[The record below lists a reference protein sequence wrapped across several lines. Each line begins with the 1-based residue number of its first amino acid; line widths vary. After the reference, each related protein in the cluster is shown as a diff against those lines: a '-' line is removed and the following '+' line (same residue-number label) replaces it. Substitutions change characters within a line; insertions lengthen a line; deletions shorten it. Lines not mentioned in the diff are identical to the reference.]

1 MRVRCYQME
10 ATAVTKP
17 VNFGG
22 KWLITLLI
30 MSFGLSGCALFD
42 GDDELE
48 VDLNSGE
55 QQMYRRAQRFLDT
68 SNFDLAISALQQLE
82 SRYPFG
88 KYAEQAQLELIYAH
102 HGAYQSEAAI
112 EAADRFI
119 RLHPQHP
126 SVDYAYYMKGVS
138 AYDMNENFF
147 SSLIPSDDS
156 KRDVSGVREAF
167 DEFTQL
173 LTRYPNSRYAQ
184 DARARM
190 VYIRNMLARHE
201 IHVANYYFKRGA
213 YMAALKRG
221 QNVVEN
227 MQETTAVADGLAVM
241 AQAYILLEMSDLA
254 KDSVRV
260 LCANY
265 PEHPNIDADCNF
277 KGGYDI
283 EGFERSWLNDV
294 TFGLLDPPTAPQF
307 DYRPGFES

>member
-1 MRVRCYQME
+1 ME
-10 ATAVTKP
+10 APAVIKP
-17 VNFGG
+17 VYFRIKHYALLLLLAVLLPGCSLFG
-22 KWLITLLI
+22 
-30 MSFGLSGCALFD
+30 D
-42 GDDELE
+42 DDELQI
-48 VDLNSGE
+48 DTNSGE
-55 QQMYRRAQRFLDT
+55 QQMYRQAQRYID
-68 SNFDLAISALQQLE
+68 SNNFDLAISALQQLE

-102 HGAYQSEAAI
+102 HGAFENEAAV

-126 SVDYAYYMKGVS
+126 SVDYAFYMKGVA
-138 AYDMNENFF
+138 AYDLNKGFF
-147 SSLIPSDDS
+147 ANIVPQDDS

-167 DEFTQL
+167 AEFSTL
-173 LTRYPNSRYAQ
+173 LSRYPNSRYAQ

-241 AQAYILLEMSDLA
+241 TQAYLLLEMPDLA
-254 KDSVRV
+254 ADTTRV
-260 LCANY
+260 LCLNY
-265 PEHPNIDADCNF
+265 PEHPYLDNDCTFN
-277 KGGYDI
+277 GGY
-283 EGFERSWLNDV
+283 GAGGLERSWLNQV
-294 TFGLLDPPTAPQF
+294 SLGLLDPPEAPQF

>member
-1 MRVRCYQME
+1 ME
-10 ATAVTKP
+10 TKAVTKP
-17 VNFGG
+17 VNFGC
-22 KWLITLLI
+22 KWLISLLI
-30 MSFGLSGCALFD
+30 MSVGLSGCALFD

-227 MQETTAVADGLAVM
+227 MQQTTAVADGLAVM

-260 LCANY
+260 LCTNY
-265 PEHPNIDADCNF
+265 PEHPNVDSDCNF
-277 KGGYDI
+277 KGGYDT
-283 EGFERSWLNDV
+283 ENFEKSWLNDV
-294 TFGLLDPPTAPQF
+294 TFGLLDPPQAPQF

>member
-1 MRVRCYQME
+1 ME
-10 ATAVTKP
+10 TKAVTKP
-17 VNFGG
+17 VNFRC
-22 KWLITLLI
+22 KWLISLLI
-30 MSFGLSGCALFD
+30 MSVGLSGCALFD

-147 SSLIPSDDS
+147 SSLMPSDDS

-227 MQETTAVADGLAVM
+227 MQQTTAVADGLAVM

-260 LCANY
+260 LCTNY
-265 PEHPNIDADCNF
+265 PEHPNVDSDCNF
-277 KGGYDI
+277 KGGY
-283 EGFERSWLNDV
+283 ETENFEKSWLNDV
-294 TFGLLDPPTAPQF
+294 TFGLLDPPQAPQF

>member
-1 MRVRCYQME
+1 ME

-17 VNFGG
+17 VIFGG

-30 MSFGLSGCALFD
+30 MSLGLSGCALFE

-102 HGAYQSEAAI
+102 HGAYQSEAAV

-173 LTRYPNSRYAQ
+173 LTRYPDSRYAQ

-254 KDSVRV
+254 RDSVRV
-260 LCANY
+260 LCTNY
-265 PEHPNIDADCNF
+265 PEHPNVDADCNF
-277 KGGYDI
+277 EGGYDI
-283 EGFERSWLNDV
+283 EGFERSWLNDI
-294 TFGLLDPPTAPQF
+294 TFGLLDPPTVPQF

>member
-1 MRVRCYQME
+1 ME
-10 ATAVTKP
+10 TKAVTKP
-17 VNFGG
+17 VNFGC
-22 KWLITLLI
+22 KWLISLLI
-30 MSFGLSGCALFD
+30 MSIGLSGCALFD

-227 MQETTAVADGLAVM
+227 MQQTTAVSDGLAVM

-260 LCANY
+260 LCTNY
-265 PEHPNIDADCNF
+265 PEHPNVDSDCNF
-277 KGGYDI
+277 KGGYDT
-283 EGFERSWLNDV
+283 ENFEKSWLNDV
-294 TFGLLDPPTAPQF
+294 TFGLLDPPQAPQF

>member
-1 MRVRCYQME
+1 ME
-10 ATAVTKP
+10 ATTVTKP
-17 VNFGG
+17 VIFGG

-30 MSFGLSGCALFD
+30 MSFGLPGCALFGD
-42 GDDELE
+42 DDELE

-147 SSLIPSDDS
+147 SSLVPTDDS

-227 MQETTAVADGLAVM
+227 MQETTAVPDGLAVM

-254 KDSVRV
+254 KDSARV

-265 PEHPNIDADCNF
+265 PEHPNVDADCNF
-277 KGGYDI
+277 RGGYDVQ
-283 EGFERSWLNDV
+283 GFERSWLNDV
-294 TFGLLDPPTAPQF
+294 TFGLLDPPAAPQF

>member
-1 MRVRCYQME
+1 ME
-10 ATAVTKP
+10 TKAVTKP
-17 VNFGG
+17 VNFGC
-22 KWLITLLI
+22 KWLISLLI
-30 MSFGLSGCALFD
+30 MSIGLSGCALFD

-227 MQETTAVADGLAVM
+227 MQQTTAVSDGLAVM

-260 LCANY
+260 LCTNY
-265 PEHPNIDADCNF
+265 PEQPNVDSDCNF
-277 KGGYDI
+277 KGGYDT
-283 EGFERSWLNDV
+283 ENFEKSWLNDV
-294 TFGLLDPPTAPQF
+294 TFGLLDPPQAPQF

>member
-1 MRVRCYQME
+1 ME
-10 ATAVTKP
+10 TKAVTKP
-17 VNFGG
+17 VNFRC
-22 KWLITLLI
+22 KWLISLLI
-30 MSFGLSGCALFD
+30 MSVGLSGCALFD

-147 SSLIPSDDS
+147 SSLMPSDDS

-227 MQETTAVADGLAVM
+227 MQQTTAVADGLAVM

-260 LCANY
+260 LCTNY
-265 PEHPNIDADCNF
+265 PEHPNVDSDCNF
-277 KGGYDI
+277 KGGYDT
-283 EGFERSWLNDV
+283 ENFEKSWLNDV
-294 TFGLLDPPTAPQF
+294 TFGLLDPPQAPQF

>member
-22 KWLITLLI
+22 KRLITLLI

-190 VYIRNMLARHE
+190 VYIRNMLARYE

-260 LCANY
+260 LCTNY

>member
-1 MRVRCYQME
+1 ME
-10 ATAVTKP
+10 APAVTKP
-17 VNFGG
+17 VFFQL
-22 KWLITLLI
+22 KWSVLLLVV
-30 MSFGLSGCALFD
+30 SLGLSGCSLFD
-42 GDDELE
+42 SDDELN
-48 VDLNSGE
+48 VDATSGE
-55 QQMYRRAQRFLDT
+55 QQMYRQAQRYIDS
-68 SNFDLAISALQQLE
+68 SNYDLAISTLQQLE

-102 HGAYQSEAAI
+102 HGAFENEAAI

-126 SVDYAYYMKGVS
+126 GVDYAFYMKGVA
-138 AYDMNENFF
+138 AYDLNQTFF
-147 SSLIPSDDS
+147 SSFIPSDDS

-167 DEFTQL
+167 AEFSNL
-173 LTRYPNSRYAQ
+173 LNRYPNSRYAQ

-221 QNVVEN
+221 QNVVES

-241 AQAYILLEMSDLA
+241 AQAYILLEMNELA
-254 KDSVRV
+254 EDTVRV
-260 LCANY
+260 LCLNY
-265 PEHPNIDADCNF
+265 PEHPNLDDDCNF
-277 KGGYDI
+277 DGGYDI
-283 EGFERSWLNDV
+283 DGFERSWLNQA
-294 TFGLLDPPTAPQF
+294 TFGLLDPPEAPQF

>member
-1 MRVRCYQME
+1 ME
-10 ATAVTKP
+10 APSVIKP
-17 VNFGG
+17 VFFGV
-22 KWLITLLI
+22 KWTALLFVV
-30 MSFGLSGCALFD
+30 SLGLSGCSLF
-42 GDDELE
+42 GDDELQ
-48 VDLNSGE
+48 VDTNSGE
-55 QQMYRRAQRFLDT
+55 QQMYRQAQRYIDT
-68 SNFDLAISALQQLE
+68 SNFDLAISALMQLE

-102 HGAYQSEAAI
+102 HGAYQNEAAI

-126 SVDYAYYMKGVS
+126 SVDYAFYMKGVA
-138 AYDMNENFF
+138 AYDLNKNFLA
-147 SSLIPSDDS
+147 SLIPSDDS
-156 KRDVSGVREAF
+156 KRDVTGVREAF
-167 DEFTQL
+167 GEFSQL
-173 LTRYPNSRYAQ
+173 LNRYPNSRYAQ

-241 AQAYILLEMSDLA
+241 AQAYTLLDMSSLA
-254 KDSVRV
+254 SDVARV
-260 LCANY
+260 LCLNY
-265 PEHPNIDADCNF
+265 PQHPNLDGECNF
-277 KGGYDI
+277 EGGYDLD
-283 EGFERSWLNDV
+283 GLERSWLNQAS
-294 TFGLLDPPTAPQF
+294 FGLLDPPKAPQF

>member
-17 VNFGG
+17 VNFRG

-30 MSFGLSGCALFD
+30 MSFGLSGCALFA

-221 QNVVEN
+221 QNVVET

-254 KDSVRV
+254 MDAVRV

-265 PEHPNIDADCNF
+265 PEHPNVDADCNF

>member
-1 MRVRCYQME
+1 M
-10 ATAVTKP
+10 
-17 VNFGG
+17 
-22 KWLITLLI
+22 
-30 MSFGLSGCALFD
+30 
-42 GDDELE
+42 
-48 VDLNSGE
+48 
-55 QQMYRRAQRFLDT
+55 
-68 SNFDLAISALQQLE
+68 QLE

-102 HGAYQSEAAI
+102 HGAYQNEAAI

-126 SVDYAYYMKGVS
+126 SVDYAFYMKGVA
-138 AYDMNENFF
+138 AYDLNKNFLA
-147 SSLIPSDDS
+147 SLIPSDDS
-156 KRDVSGVREAF
+156 KRDVTGVREAF
-167 DEFTQL
+167 SEFSQL
-173 LTRYPNSRYAQ
+173 LNRYPNSRYAQ

-241 AQAYILLEMSDLA
+241 AQAYTLLDMSSLA
-254 KDSVRV
+254 SDVVRV
-260 LCANY
+260 LCLNY
-265 PEHPNIDADCNF
+265 PQHPNLDDECTF
-277 KGGYDI
+277 EGGYDLD
-283 EGFERSWLNDV
+283 GLERSWLNQAS
-294 TFGLLDPPTAPQF
+294 FGLLDPPKAPQF

>member
-1 MRVRCYQME
+1 ME
-10 ATAVTKP
+10 APAVIKP
-17 VNFGG
+17 VYFRIKHYALLLLLAVVLPGCSLFG
-22 KWLITLLI
+22 
-30 MSFGLSGCALFD
+30 D
-42 GDDELE
+42 DDELQI
-48 VDLNSGE
+48 DTNSGE
-55 QQMYRRAQRFLDT
+55 QQMYRQAQRYID
-68 SNFDLAISALQQLE
+68 SNNFDLAISALQQLE

-102 HGAYQSEAAI
+102 HGAFENEAAV

-126 SVDYAYYMKGVS
+126 SVDYAFYMKGVA
-138 AYDMNENFF
+138 AYDLNKGFF
-147 SSLIPSDDS
+147 ANIVPQDDS

-167 DEFTQL
+167 AEFSTL

-241 AQAYILLEMSDLA
+241 TQAYLLLNMPDLA
-254 KDSVRV
+254 ADTTRV
-260 LCANY
+260 LCLNY
-265 PEHPNIDADCNF
+265 PEHPNLDSDCTFN
-277 KGGYDI
+277 GGY
-283 EGFERSWLNDV
+283 GAGGQERSWLNQV
-294 TFGLLDPPTAPQF
+294 SLGLLDPPEAPQV

>member
-1 MRVRCYQME
+1 ME
-10 ATAVTKP
+10 APAVIKP
-17 VNFGG
+17 VYFRIKHYALLLLLAVVLPGCSLFG
-22 KWLITLLI
+22 
-30 MSFGLSGCALFD
+30 D
-42 GDDELE
+42 DDELQI
-48 VDLNSGE
+48 DTNSGE
-55 QQMYRRAQRFLDT
+55 QQMYRQAQRYID
-68 SNFDLAISALQQLE
+68 SNNFDLAISALQQLE

-102 HGAYQSEAAI
+102 HGAFENEAAV

-126 SVDYAYYMKGVS
+126 SVDYAFYMKGVA
-138 AYDMNENFF
+138 AYDLNKGFF
-147 SSLIPSDDS
+147 ANIVPQDDS

-167 DEFTQL
+167 AEFSTL
-173 LTRYPNSRYAQ
+173 LSRYPNSRYAQ

-241 AQAYILLEMSDLA
+241 TQAYLLLEMPDLA
-254 KDSVRV
+254 ADTTRV
-260 LCANY
+260 LCLNY
-265 PEHPNIDADCNF
+265 PEHPNLDSDCTFN
-277 KGGYDI
+277 GGY
-283 EGFERSWLNDV
+283 GAGGQERSWLNQV
-294 TFGLLDPPTAPQF
+294 SLGLLDPPEAPQF

>member
-1 MRVRCYQME
+1 MI
-10 ATAVTKP
+10 KP
-17 VNFGG
+17 VFFGV
-22 KWLITLLI
+22 KWTTLLLVA
-30 MSFGLSGCALFD
+30 SLGLSGCSLFGD
-42 GDDELE
+42 DDELQ
-48 VDLNSGE
+48 VDTNSGE
-55 QQMYRRAQRFLDT
+55 QQMYRQAQRYIDT
-68 SNFDLAISALQQLE
+68 SNFDLAISALMQLE

-102 HGAYQSEAAI
+102 HGAYQNEAAI

-126 SVDYAYYMKGVS
+126 SVDYAFYMKGVA
-138 AYDMNENFF
+138 AYDLNKNFLA
-147 SSLIPSDDS
+147 SLIPIDDS
-156 KRDVSGVREAF
+156 KRDVTGFREAF
-167 DEFTQL
+167 SEFSQL
-173 LTRYPNSRYAQ
+173 LNRYPNSRYAQ

-241 AQAYILLEMSDLA
+241 AQAYTLLDMSSLA
-254 KDSVRV
+254 SDVVRV
-260 LCANY
+260 LCLNY
-265 PEHPNIDADCNF
+265 PQHPNLDDECTF
-277 KGGYDI
+277 EGGYDLD
-283 EGFERSWLNDV
+283 GLERSWLNQAS
-294 TFGLLDPPTAPQF
+294 FGLLDPPKAPQF

>member
-1 MRVRCYQME
+1 ME

-17 VNFGG
+17 VIFGG

-30 MSFGLSGCALFD
+30 MSVGLSGCALFD
-42 GDDELE
+42 SDDELE

-55 QQMYRRAQRFLDT
+55 QQMYRRAQRFLDS

-102 HGAYQSEAAI
+102 HGSYQSEAAI

-221 QNVVEN
+221 QNVVET

-254 KDSVRV
+254 MDAVRV

-265 PEHPNIDADCNF
+265 PEHPNVDADCNF

>member
-1 MRVRCYQME
+1 MKLRCYQME
-10 ATAVTKP
+10 ATVVTKP
-17 VNFGG
+17 VIFGG

-147 SSLIPSDDS
+147 SSLVPSDDS

-254 KDSVRV
+254 MDSVRV

-265 PEHPNIDADCNF
+265 PEHPNVDADCNF

>member
-1 MRVRCYQME
+1 ME
-10 ATAVTKP
+10 TKAVTKP
-17 VNFGG
+17 VNFGC
-22 KWLITLLI
+22 KWLISLLM
-30 MSFGLSGCALFD
+30 MSIGLSGCALFD

-227 MQETTAVADGLAVM
+227 MQQTTAVADGLAVM

-260 LCANY
+260 LCTNY
-265 PEHPNIDADCNF
+265 PEHPNVDSDCNF
-277 KGGYDI
+277 KGGYDT
-283 EGFERSWLNDV
+283 ENFEKSWLNDV
-294 TFGLLDPPTAPQF
+294 TFGLLDPPQAPQF